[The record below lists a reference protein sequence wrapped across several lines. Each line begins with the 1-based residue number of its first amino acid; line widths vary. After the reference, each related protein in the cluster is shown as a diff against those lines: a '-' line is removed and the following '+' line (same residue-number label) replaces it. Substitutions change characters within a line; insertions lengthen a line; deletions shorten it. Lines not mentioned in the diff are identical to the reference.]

1 MGIRHV
7 SEPVGAGLSSGG
19 TERGGGS
26 MKVGRRFATLLA
38 VVLAA
43 ALTLVG
49 GRAAPSAQAST
60 KASKVVI
67 WTDSYR
73 KAAVDKVTS
82 AWGRTRGIDVDVVV
96 KEFDKIRDNLKTV
109 APDNAPDVIVGAH
122 DWTGQLAADGS
133 VVALFPTKAIKKG
146 FPGYA
151 LKAMAYNGKQ
161 YGIPTQLENIG
172 LIVNTAL
179 VKVPTTW
186 AQLESRALAF
196 KKKGS
201 GRIAIAVPQGSG
213 GDAYH
218 MYPFFSGLGGYVF
231 ARARNG
237 ALLAN
242 KVGVANKVFLRNASL
257 IDKWN
262 REGLINSKVGYG
274 EAKNAFLKGEAA
286 FWITGPWET
295 DALKAAG
302 FPFRIIQM
310 PKIKF
315 RSVPFLGVQ
324 GTMVTRF
331 AASHGVESLAK
342 DLVANEMMKASF
354 QIDLEQANQ
363 RFPANTVAGKRV
375 SDPVLKQ
382 FGRAGLGGVP
392 MPNIPQMGSVWAELG
407 GAWVKATK
415 GAGATPARSA
425 FSTAARN
432 IAAKIAGG

>member
-1 MGIRHV
+1 MKKRISR
-7 SEPVGAGLSSGG
+7 VGTA
-19 TERGGGS
+19 
-26 MKVGRRFATLLA
+26 MFA
-38 VVLAA
+38 VLAA
-43 ALTLVG
+43 AMLCVAAASATTN
-49 GRAAPSAQAST
+49 RAAV
-60 KASKVVI
+60 SKLTI
-67 WTDSYR
+67 WSDNVQKPAIDR
-73 KAAVDKVTS
+73 IAS
-82 AWGRTRGIDVDVVV
+82 AWGTRRGVDVNVS
-96 KEFDKIRDNLKTV
+96 FHAFGTISGDLKTV
-109 APDNAPDVIVGAH
+109 KAENAPDVIVAAH
-122 DWTGQLAADGS
+122 DWTGELAANGL
-133 VVALFPTKAIKKG
+133 VVPLFPKKAIKKQ
-146 FPGYA
+146 FPKYA
-151 LKAMAYNGKQ
+151 LDAFS
-161 YGIPTQLENIG
+161 YGGRLYGAPYALENVG
-172 LIVNTAL
+172 LVVNTRL
-179 VKVPTTW
+179 VKVPKTF
-186 AQLESRALAF
+186 AQLERSALAF
-196 KKKGS
+196 KKKNANN
-201 GRIAIAVPQGSG
+201 IAIAVPQGSG

-257 IDKWN
+257 IDRWN